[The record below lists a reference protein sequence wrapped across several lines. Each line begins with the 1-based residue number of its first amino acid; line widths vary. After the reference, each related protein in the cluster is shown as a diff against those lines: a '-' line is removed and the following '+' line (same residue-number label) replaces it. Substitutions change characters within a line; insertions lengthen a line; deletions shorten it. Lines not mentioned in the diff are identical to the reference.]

1 MLNENL
7 ISKKENSKE
16 PQKFDLSFKI
26 ILLGDIFVGKTSL
39 ILNATKNIFEEN
51 YRPTIGFEFYF
62 YFLIIKRKRIKLEI
76 WDTCGQEA
84 YRSLITSFYKSSSF
98 AIMVYSIDS
107 KDSFNNMEIWLNEI
121 KAKSNPNIKIALIGN
136 KCDLEDKRIVKKED
150 GEKFSNDNDLSFF
163 METSAKTSFNAKKL
177 FNEVGKI
184 LLEEYNSIMDRQLS
198 PSPCDKSF
206 TTFLELSSEDESNT
220 RRKKCIC

>member
-26 ILLGDIFVGKTSL
+26 ILLGDISVGKTSL

-51 YRPTIGFEFYF
+51 YGPTIGFEYYF

-107 KDSFNNMEIWLNEI
+107 KESFNNMKIWLNEI

-150 GEKFSNDNDLSFF
+150 GEKFSNDNDLCFF
-163 METSAKTSFNAKKL
+163 MEASAKTSFNAKKL

-206 TTFLELSSEDESNT
+206 TTFLELSEDESNT